1 MTTLQRAERK
11 GNLKRNLLLNFS
23 PWILVTACTLLLVLL
38 TIFAMS
44 NYQREKELVVE
55 ALSQKGL
62 TLMRFINS
70 SVRESIRDNLRSDR
84 TWNHWEDHMQAAMQQ
99 AVEQPGVEFVL
110 LVDSAGTVLSSAGK
124 NLPKSMIDSESR
136 TFVGALG
143 ANDSGRFVT
152 RIIKDAQGDQR
163 KFQIAAWYLPPTMGG
178 GMHGPP
184 NRGLGRGQMMRR
196 FSQHPQFAMVQEEM
210 EQLLELRPIY
220 IVQLDFE
227 QFNSPLNRQFLQ
239 IIILLAVILL
249 VGIGGMLSFATLKG
263 LKGSQ
268 LRLGKM
274 RAFTDIL
281 ISSLPIGLIAT
292 DSSGAIQVYN
302 GSARELIGFDEHKVV
317 GKMPEICLPQQLAKM
332 FSGNKMDGNTERQ
345 TEIHLNFIPE
355 KGRILQLASMVVL
368 DDSAGFAGE
377 VLLIRDLT
385 TVKHLEKE
393 LRRNE
398 RLAALGKMAAGV
410 AHELRNPLSSIKG
423 LAVLLKSNFSV
434 PSNEA
439 ETADIL
445 VKEVERLN
453 RSIGELLDYAK
464 PGQLRRE
471 AASIQEIIAKTVSLV
486 QVDAESYGIAIR
498 LESEDD
504 PPLVLI
510 DKDKMNQVF
519 LNLFL
524 NAIQAMEHGG
534 ELVVRTE
541 IEERTIKV
549 TVRDNGIG
557 IEAENLGR
565 VFDPYYTT
573 KNDGTGLGLAMSSKI
588 IEEHGGRI
596 EISSVAGK
604 YTEVRVVLP
613 LAMDTV
619 GHVHAL

>member
-1 MTTLQRAERK
+1 MTTLQKAEKK
-11 GNLKRNLLLNFS
+11 GNLLLNFS
-23 PWILVTACTLLLVLL
+23 PWILATACTLLLVLL
-38 TIFAMS
+38 SIFAVS

-55 ALSQKGL
+55 ALSQKGI

-84 TWNHWEDHMQAAMQQ
+84 QWNHWEDHMQAAMKQ
-99 AVEQPGVEFVL
+99 AVEQPGVEFIL
-110 LVDSAGTVLSSAGK
+110 LMDSAGTILLGAGK
-124 NLPKSMIDSESR
+124 NLPKNMIDPDSMA
-136 TFVGALG
+136 FVGSLG

-152 RIIKDAQGDQR
+152 RIIKDDQGDQK

-184 NRGLGRGQMMRR
+184 DGGPGRGQMMRR
-196 FSQHPQFAMVQEEM
+196 FSQQPQFAKVREEM
-210 EQLLELRPIY
+210 EQLLELKPIY

-249 VGIGGMLSFATLKG
+249 VGIGGMLSFSTLKG

-302 GSARELIGFDEHKVV
+302 GSAREIIGFDEHKVV
-317 GKMPEICLPQQLAKM
+317 EKMPEICLPQQLAKM
-332 FSGNKMDGNTERQ
+332 FSGNKMDGQTVRQ
-345 TEIHLNFIPE
+345 TEIQLNFVSE
-355 KGRILQLASMVVL
+355 KSRTLQLASMVVL
-368 DDSAGFAGE
+368 DDDEGFAGE

-385 TVKHLEKE
+385 TVKRLEKE
-393 LRRNE
+393 LQRNE

-423 LAVLLKSNFSV
+423 LALLLKSNFSI
-434 PSNEA
+434 PSKEA

-471 AASIQEIIAKTVSLV
+471 VASIQEIVDKTVSLV
-486 QVDAESYGIAIR
+486 QVDAESYGISIR
-498 LESEDD
+498 LEDG
-504 PPLVLI
+504 
-510 DKDKMNQVF
+510 DKLPQVVVDSDKMNQVF

-534 ELVVRTE
+534 ELTVKMK
-541 IEERTIKV
+541 IESRTIKIMI
-549 TVRDNGIG
+549 RDTGVGIK
-557 IEAENLGR
+557 AENLGR

-588 IEEHGGRI
+588 VEEHGGWI
-596 EISSVAGK
+596 EMSSVYGE
-604 YTEVRVVLP
+604 YTEVCVVLP
-613 LAMDTV
+613 VIEND
-619 GHVHAL
+619 